1 MDDKGRNLRGGKV
14 VRSWRHFA
22 WVGLSLALLY
32 VIGVSSLKSY
42 PATHEEWDSIKHL
55 AAAQAGPINS
65 IPETIQSVIE
75 KTRLD
80 HAPGYFLLLNIWSR
94 LVGLDL
100 FVLRLFSI
108 FIGLLG
114 LAVTYR
120 LALLAGKPDTAADA
134 ALLAVFIAFVSYY
147 TYTVRMYSL
156 LPALSVAV
164 LWSYWKI
171 LTSKGAVSRRMW
183 LAFVAA
189 AAGILW
195 VHYFGTILLAAVGLY
210 HLLFAPK
217 NRRWWRIG
225 LAAVSAGLMF
235 APWLPVFATGLLTRD
250 VPTSDA
256 LSLLDSL
263 GAMASVYTNGLPVL
277 APVVFIA
284 AAVNFRLL
292 NQAQRYILVVVFVIA
307 VLMLIGNEFAPLLIA
322 RRIRYTI
329 ILALPWACALAIG
342 LNLIPRWR
350 YLRIPCL
357 ALWIAAY
364 AAYAD
369 SDELLLYTNW
379 LTLDLHH
386 VPHYQ
391 DLLYEPGLEIEKS
404 DYIVSFHPNAEIV
417 LPVHSYYDNFHGRWS
432 GLKHIWNTSDGE
444 PVIQTLNQR
453 KGPIEDLANWRFR
466 AWVVHNPQ
474 QFDLNSMSAYADVF
488 LITFKFCGAYVEKND
503 SAIKLF
509 GPRDVPCDLLTS
521 SSGPAKRIQYDHGST
536 LGNITYE
543 VDSDRLIVYLWWVE
557 TRSSD
562 YAYSVQIFDQ
572 DDAKIGPQADRII
585 AEHRIYMEDLD
596 LSSLLA
602 GEYVLKLVVYDA
614 QSFKSQPGIDTTAQL
629 RFERAVDVGSFTIKG

>member
-1 MDDKGRNLRGGKV
+1 MA
-14 VRSWRHFA
+14 RSWRHFA
-22 WVGLSLALLY
+22 LVGLSLALLY

-55 AAAQAGPINS
+55 STSQIGPINGFA
-65 IPETIQSVIE
+65 ETIESVID

-94 LVGLDL
+94 LTGLDL
-100 FVLRLFSI
+100 FTLRLFSI

-114 LAVTYR
+114 LALTYR

-134 ALLAVFIAFVSYY
+134 ALLAVFIAFMAYY
-147 TYTVRMYSL
+147 GYTVRMYSL
-156 LPALSVAV
+156 LPTLSVAV

-171 LTSKGAVSRRMW
+171 RSRTGAVPRGLW
-183 LAFVAA
+183 LAFILASAA
-189 AAGILW
+189 ILW
-195 VHYFGTILLAAVGLY
+195 VHYFGTILLAAVGVY

-217 NRRWWRIG
+217 NRRWRRMC

-235 APWLPVFATGLLTRD
+235 APWLPVFAAGLLTRD

-256 LSLLDSL
+256 LPLLDSL
-263 GAMASVYTNGLPVL
+263 RAMASVYTNGLPVL

-284 AAVNFRLL
+284 AAVNFRRL
-292 NQAQRYILVVVFVIA
+292 NQAQRYILVVVLIIA
-307 VLMLIGNEFAPLLIA
+307 LLMLIGNEFAPLLIA
-322 RRIRYTI
+322 RRIRYTS

-350 YLRIPCL
+350 FLRIPCL

-369 SDELLLYTNW
+369 SDKMLLYTNW

-391 DLLYEPGLEIEKS
+391 DLLYEPGLEIEQS
-404 DYIVSFHPNAEIV
+404 DYIVSFHPSAEIV
-417 LPVHSYYDNFHGRWS
+417 QPVHSYYDNFHGRWS

-453 KGPIEDLANWRFR
+453 KGPIENLADWRFR
-466 AWVVHNPQ
+466 AWVVYNPQ
-474 QFDLNSMSAYADVF
+474 QIDLNSMSAYSDVF
-488 LITFKFCGAYVEKND
+488 LEYFKSCRAYVDKHD
-503 SAIKLF
+503 SVIELF

-521 SSGPAKRIQYDHGST
+521 SAGQARRIQYDHGGT
-536 LGNITYE
+536 LGNIIHAA
-543 VDSDRLIVYLWWVE
+543 DSDRLIVYLWWAE
-557 TRSSD
+557 SKSSD
-562 YAYSVQIFDQ
+562 YAYSLQIFDL
-572 DDAKIGPQADRII
+572 DGAKIGPQTDRII
-585 AEHRIYMEDLD
+585 AEHRIYREDLD
-596 LSSLLA
+596 LSSLPA

-614 QSFKSQPGIDTTAQL
+614 QSFKGQPGIDIMAQL
-629 RFERAVDVGSFTIKG
+629 RFERAVDVGSFTVSG